1 MSNTKRFE
9 KVDVSKLSPKEQQA
23 RVNKMAFIACLMAV
37 IGLPSS
43 LIGVGMLFGI
53 AGLVMALKAH
63 DLEGRRPVLSIV
75 ALVIAIL
82 DILLSIAGWIVI
94 YGTYMNPDSEF
105 VQKLVNLIFDSQ
117 GIIWFVL

>member
-1 MSNTKRFE
+1 MGNTKRFE

-23 RVNKMAFIACLMAV
+23 RANKMAFISCLMAV
-37 IGLPSS
+37 IGFPSS
-43 LIGVGMLFGI
+43 LIGVGMFFGI

-105 VQKLVNLIFDSQ
+105 VQKLVNLIFGSQ